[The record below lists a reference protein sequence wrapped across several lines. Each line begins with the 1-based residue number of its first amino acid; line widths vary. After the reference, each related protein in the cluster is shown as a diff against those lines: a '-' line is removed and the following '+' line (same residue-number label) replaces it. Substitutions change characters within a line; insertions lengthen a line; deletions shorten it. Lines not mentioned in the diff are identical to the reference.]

1 MYSLETI
8 FILIFVFSV
17 LTVART
23 LFIIIRA
30 LLQETPDKIVWSN
43 RGLVFLGVML
53 SYIITYIIQK

>member
-8 FILIFVFSV
+8 FLLIFVFSV
-17 LTVART
+17 LTVTRT
-23 LFIIIRA
+23 LVIIIRT

-43 RGLVFLGVML
+43 GGLVFLGLSL

>member
-8 FILIFVFSV
+8 FLLIFVFSV
-17 LTVART
+17 LTVTRT

-30 LLQETPDKIVWSN
+30 LLQETPDKFVWSN
-43 RGLVFLGVML
+43 GGLVFLGISL